1 MKIKQLLRGLALGT
15 AGGLVWV
22 GLLPAQV
29 STGTGRGNELAPVS
43 QNQVIEG
50 TVRVKAEDNLTVNG
64 IIIDTPATV
73 ECTRAGRPI
82 MLEDIQVGDHVR
94 ILAFVDRD
102 RGTAVAQAIR
112 DFGPS

>member
-1 MKIKQLLRGLALGT
+1 MTIHQVLRGLAL
-15 AGGLVWV
+15 AAVGGIVLSV
-22 GLLPAQV
+22 LPPARVFAATDQ
-29 STGTGRGNELAPVS
+29 APQLTPAS
-43 QNQVIEG
+43 QNQVIDG
-50 TVRVKAEDNLTVNG
+50 MVRVKADDSLTVNG

-102 RGTAVAQAIR
+102 RGTAVAQSIR